1 VIRVVLV
8 DDQALVRTGL
18 RMVLEAEPDTAVV
31 GEAADGLQAVEAAR
45 LRPDLVLM
53 DIRMPNL
60 DRIEATRRLAGTDRE
75 REVLE
80 LVARGRSNAEIA
92 RDLVVGPVTVKTH
105 VGRVLIKLG
114 LRDRV
119 EAVIWAYEAGLV
131 QPGR

>member
-1 VIRVVLV
+1 M
-8 DDQALVRTGL
+8 ASG
-18 RMVLEAEPDTAVV
+18 
-31 GEAADGLQAVEAAR
+31 DGLIAPEV
-45 LRPDLVLM
+45 
-53 DIRMPNL
+53 
-60 DRIEATRRLAGTDRE
+60 TRRLIAEFARAPAASAPPPELDRLTDRE

-92 RDLVVGPVTVKTH
+92 RDLVVGPATVKTH
-105 VGRVLIKLG
+105 VGRVLTKLG

>member
-1 VIRVVLV
+1 M
-8 DDQALVRTGL
+8 RTVASG
-18 RMVLEAEPDTAVV
+18 
-31 GEAADGLQAVEAAR
+31 DGLIAPAV
-45 LRPDLVLM
+45 
-53 DIRMPNL
+53 
-60 DRIEATRRLAGTDRE
+60 TRRLIAEFARATATPAPPPELARLTDRE

-92 RDLVVGPVTVKTH
+92 GDLVVGPATVKTH
-105 VGRVLIKLG
+105 VGRVLTKLG